1 MKQRSS
7 QIQRKTIAVLLC
19 ILGVGTAV
27 LTACQTNGPPPP
39 TPLAALAT
47 IQPSRTPTPTNV
59 VTETAV
65 PTNTPA
71 PTQTPTTTP
80 PTPTATVTLDLAV
93 SMPRLS
99 SRGQLAFIKNE
110 TLFVETAVG
119 SNTFNTFEGD
129 IGAPI
134 WSPRGDRLLFYIC
147 PVYGQIFCEEPDW
160 MLYDLESDETSSLTA
175 LFPNLP
181 SGDIGN
187 PKWLNSGE
195 KLLFRRL
202 FEGNVDVLDLKTGSF
217 STPIQVFRTIGVWE
231 LAGENL
237 LVHDQFG
244 TWANEL
250 HAFTLDG
257 TIVWSYP
264 NPNSEF
270 SDNPGANAGV
280 LGFSKEGQLLVI
292 LEPDENLDEFAAFY
306 HFDPV
311 SFAIERLFSVQLAV
325 ASSVSLSPDGQFAA
339 FYVPKENA
347 QNEYEDRD
355 LTIVDQNGR
364 SYGQRPN
371 SILVDWRPGGGPVVQ
386 ESMADGQTQL
396 VYWPLDGSA
405 VQVFVNP
412 GSFEFSSGKWSGDG
426 RFFIYSTVD
435 EAANQSHLTLWQ
447 PENGAPLL
455 LQTAVGS
462 DGFRNFAWMP
472 DSTAVYFNLGRT
484 ELWKVAIETETL
496 TLIASSVQNQ

>member
-1 MKQRSS
+1 MKAL
-7 QIQRKTIAVLLC
+7 IVYAKLLL
-19 ILGVGTAV
+19 ILVVGTAV
-27 LTACQTNGPPPP
+27 LAACQTSDP
-39 TPLAALAT
+39 TPLAAAPT
-47 IQPSRTPTPTNV
+47 STTQPSHTPTPTIV

-65 PTNTPA
+65 PTNTPF
-71 PTQTPTTTP
+71 PTQTPTTAS
-80 PTPTATVTLDLAV
+80 TPTVAATLDLAV
-93 SMPRLS
+93 SMPHLS
-99 SRGQLAFIKNE
+99 SQGQLAFIKNE

-119 SNTFNTFEGD
+119 SGTFSTFEGD
-129 IGAPI
+129 VGAPI

-160 MLYDLESDETSSLTA
+160 MLFDFEMDEPSRLTD

-181 SGDIGN
+181 SGYVGS
-187 PKWLNSGE
+187 PTWLNSSG

-202 FEGNVDVLDLKTGSF
+202 FEGNVDVLDLDTGSF
-217 STPIQVFRTIGVWE
+217 STPIRVFRTIGVWE

-280 LGFSKEGQLLVI
+280 LGFSEEGQLLVI

-306 HFDPV
+306 HFDSV
-311 SFAIERLFSVQLAV
+311 SFEIDRLFSVQLA
-325 ASSVSLSPDGQFAA
+325 SPSVSLSPDGQFAA
-339 FYVPKENA
+339 FYVPGENA
-347 QNEYEDRD
+347 QNEYKDKV

-412 GSFEFSSGKWSGDG
+412 GSFEFGSGKWSGDG

-435 EAANQSHLTLWQ
+435 EAANQSHLYLWQ
-447 PENGAPLL
+447 PENGVPIL
-455 LQTAVGS
+455 LQTAVGT
-462 DGFRNFAWMP
+462 DGFRNFAWLP
-472 DSTAVYFNLGRT
+472 DGTAVYFNLGRT
-484 ELWKVAIETETL
+484 ELWKLEVEAESL
-496 TLIASSVQNQ
+496 TLIASSSEE